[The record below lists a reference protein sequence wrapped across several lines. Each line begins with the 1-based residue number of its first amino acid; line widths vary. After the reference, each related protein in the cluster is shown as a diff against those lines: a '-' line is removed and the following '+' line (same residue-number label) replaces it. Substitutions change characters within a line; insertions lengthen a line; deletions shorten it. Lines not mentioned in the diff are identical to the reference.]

1 MLPIALATAL
11 LALSSTG
18 SGPACPSCTLEL
30 RHMTTLGADRRLAL
44 ADPSYVFL
52 RDGRG
57 HYLVGDGHY
66 VTELLEFD
74 AAGRFVAVRA
84 GGGPGAFEGVR
95 ALYRWRADSVLALDQ
110 TIGRLLVLT
119 PELGVAR
126 SAPFPEPSI
135 GDPALLADGRLLVWE
150 LGREGNRVRT
160 VPVDG
165 QAGATID
172 SLPARLG
179 MAPRLLAPASE
190 GGFWL
195 GRMDRYDFELRQ
207 ADGPVARRVTRA
219 APWMEGADGP
229 IGLPT
234 TIRPNPRIVAL
245 QDDGERLWVWGFV
258 AAPGWAPTAT
268 SAEPLGGSGLPSATE
283 LTQLFDTIVEVLDRG
298 TGELVASTRLAGAYL
313 ATEEPGWATRAVRAS
328 GGRSEIEVVRLGLTI
343 P

>member
-1 MLPIALATAL
+1 MDPLTLAAALVAAAPLP
-11 LALSSTG
+11 

-30 RHMTTLGADRRLAL
+30 RHVTRLGADHRLAL
-44 ADPSYVFL
+44 VDPSFVFL

-74 AAGRFVAVRA
+74 PAGRFVAVRA

-110 TIGRLLVLT
+110 AMGRLVVLT
-119 PELGVAR
+119 PDLGVAR
-126 SAPFPEPSI
+126 STPFPEPSI
-135 GDPALLADGRLLVWE
+135 GDPAMLSDGRLLVWE
-150 LGREGNRVRT
+150 LGREGNRVRI

-165 QAGATID
+165 EPGLTID
-172 SLPARLG
+172 SLPALLG
-179 MAPRLLAPASE
+179 VAPRLLAPASE

-195 GRMDRYDFELRQ
+195 GRMDRFDFELRR
-207 ADGPVARRVTRA
+207 ADGSVARRVTRA

-245 QDDGERLWVWGFV
+245 QDDGEHLWVFGFV

-268 SAEPLGGSGLPSATE
+268 SAEPLDGSGLPSATE
-283 LTQLFDTIVEVLDRG
+283 LTQLFDTIVEVLDRS
-298 TGELVASTRLAGAYL
+298 TGELVASTRLSGAYL
-313 ATEEPGWATRAVRAS
+313 ATEEPGWATRAVRAAA
-328 GGRSEIEVVRLGLTI
+328 GRSAIEVVRLGLTI